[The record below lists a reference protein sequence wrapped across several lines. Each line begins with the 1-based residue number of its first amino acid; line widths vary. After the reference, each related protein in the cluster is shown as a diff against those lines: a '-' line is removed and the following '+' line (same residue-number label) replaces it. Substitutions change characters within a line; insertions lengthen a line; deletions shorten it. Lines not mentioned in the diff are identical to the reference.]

1 LFNALTHSDVY
12 EADKLF
18 ATLDPTLGQLPI
30 TPNFKVILA
39 DTVGFVKDLP
49 HTLVDA
55 FKSTLIETQE
65 AHLLI
70 HVIDASDEQRT
81 MKIESV
87 NEVLQAIGAENVPQ
101 LEAYNKVDM
110 LPYQKVGAE
119 KIANRNI
126 DKVWLSAH
134 SGEGLDALLETIKS
148 FFLSARKLGSIKID
162 NSLITLKEQLYKN
175 QLVIN
180 ETYSDDGTS
189 IIEYD
194 MPISTWGRYAKEYKL
209 I

>member
-1 LFNALTHSDVY
+1 
-12 EADKLF
+12 
-18 ATLDPTLGQLPI
+18 
-30 TPNFKVILA
+30 
-39 DTVGFVKDLP
+39 
-49 HTLVDA
+49 LVDA

-70 HVIDASDEQRT
+70 HVIDASDVQRT

-134 SGEGLDALLETIKS
+134 SGEGLDDLLETIKY
-148 FFLSARKLGSIKID
+148 FFLPARKLGSIKID
-162 NSLITLKEQLYKN
+162 NNLITLRSQLYKN